1 MTSIKWAEHTAP
13 EIALAA
19 QQNALVI
26 LPLGCTEQHAA
37 HLPVDTDTYQVERL
51 TLEGARKAAERYGI
65 RVLVVPALPYGPAS
79 EHEGLAGTISI
90 PNDVY
95 LPLLKHLLW
104 SIVAQ
109 GFRRVVVVKGC
120 TGQFV
125 VPAVLWDLKAEAARA
140 QRDVTLRVLSA
151 DEGWHALK
159 DKYFPNTD
167 GGHAAV
173 METAL
178 CLAERPHLAHID
190 RIRSPQLRMVWERYS
205 QGEAFLFREVTD
217 TGALGDA
224 SPATAE
230 GGRALWNELSDA
242 FAETL
247 HALDEQDRRLQRR

>member
-51 TLEGARKAAERYGI
+51 TLEGARKAA
-65 RVLVVPALPYGPAS
+65 
-79 EHEGLAGTISI
+79 
-90 PNDVY
+90 
-95 LPLLKHLLW
+95 
-104 SIVAQ
+104 
-109 GFRRVVVVKGC
+109 
-120 TGQFV
+120 
-125 VPAVLWDLKAEAARA
+125 RA

-151 DEGWHALK
+151 DEGWRALK